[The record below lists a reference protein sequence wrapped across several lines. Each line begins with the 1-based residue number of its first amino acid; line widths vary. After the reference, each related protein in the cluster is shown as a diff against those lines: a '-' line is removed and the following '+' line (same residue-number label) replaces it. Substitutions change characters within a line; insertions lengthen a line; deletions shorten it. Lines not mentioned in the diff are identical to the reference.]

1 MPVTKE
7 YHGTKFFTKII
18 NVRYAT
24 PSLMVVIVL
33 ETSDIIFAID
43 SIPTVFG
50 ITDDPFIVW
59 SSNTMAILGMRPLY
73 FLLAGMVNI
82 FRYLQYGLALI
93 LGFIGL
99 KMIVEYLFHGFHI
112 ISELGDV
119 YLSLAIII
127 SIIMGSI
134 IFSFVKPEKK
144 PKMN

>member
-1 MPVTKE
+1 MDLDHEVDPSNNLTVKAFKKIMPVTKE
-7 YHGTKFFTKII
+7 YHGTKFFTKIK

-24 PSLMVVIVL
+24 PFLMVVIVL

-82 FRYLQYGLALI
+82 FRYLQYCLLYTSDAAD
-93 LGFIGL
+93 
-99 KMIVEYLFHGFHI
+99 E
-112 ISELGDV
+112 
-119 YLSLAIII
+119 
-127 SIIMGSI
+127 
-134 IFSFVKPEKK
+134 
-144 PKMN
+144 